1 MILMKGVLGMKNAL
15 RGYRAFFPK
24 SWMIWI
30 VCVMYPVVAVAGITV
45 FQYLNSEASIY
56 IFLAAVYGVLA
67 VEMVLSKYSF
77 AGLVAKDSNRMEY
90 LKTSVKGMDFLR
102 EVLITDQNRRFITT
116 GVIVLS
122 AGLMGVNHEYRI
134 AEELSVSISVSTVL
148 GIFLL
153 ISILVELLTF
163 CMKLVNNTN
172 AYTLMSMASFGIAG
186 IMTFLLI
193 VFDMESGHYLWI
205 SVILLMMYIVIR
217 YVTRHTLLKK
227 ARAGYYD

>member
-1 MILMKGVLGMKNAL
+1 
-15 RGYRAFFPK
+15 
-24 SWMIWI
+24 
-30 VCVMYPVVAVAGITV
+30 
-45 FQYLNSEASIY
+45 
-56 IFLAAVYGVLA
+56 
-67 VEMVLSKYSF
+67 
-77 AGLVAKDSNRMEY
+77 
-90 LKTSVKGMDFLR
+90 
-102 EVLITDQNRRFITT
+102 
-116 GVIVLS
+116 
-122 AGLMGVNHEYRI
+122 MGVNHEYRI

>member
-1 MILMKGVLGMKNAL
+1 MKDAL

-30 VCVMYPVVAVAGITV
+30 VCIVYPVVAVAVFTV
-45 FQYLNSEASIY
+45 FQYLNSEASLY
-56 IFLAAVYGVLA
+56 IFLAAAYGVLA
-67 VEMVLSKYSF
+67 VEMILSKYSF

-122 AGLMGVNHEYRI
+122 AGLMGVNREYRI
-134 AEELSVSISVSTVL
+134 AEELSVSISVSEVVS
-148 GIFLL
+148 IFLL
-153 ISILVELLTF
+153 IGILVELLTF
-163 CMKLVNNTN
+163 CMKLITNTN
-172 AYTLMSMASFGIAG
+172 AYVLISMASFSIAG

-193 VFDMESGHYLWI
+193 VFGMESGHYLWI
-205 SVILLMMYIVIR
+205 SVILLLIYIVIR